1 MARTVIVPDSHIY
14 SQADRRVQRP
24 VVYQICHAGE
34 NINFMGG
41 PSRGRTDRPGYIS
54 RSGGNQAW
62 RIVFNVVFFV
72 VLTSA
77 VIQGTTI
84 SPLTQML
91 SLVEKDK
98 VKAPTLLELMALG
111 KTDSEINHILVDG
124 EMPIVG
130 KEIQRLNLPDDILFT
145 AIIREKRI
153 ITPKGSTVIEAGDT
167 LYVMNPKQKRKEMK
181 TILGLS

>member
-1 MARTVIVPDSHIY
+1 M
-14 SQADRRVQRP
+14 
-24 VVYQICHAGE
+24 E
-34 NINFMGG
+34 NC
-41 PSRGRTDRPGYIS
+41 
-54 RSGGNQAW
+54 
-62 RIVFNVVFFV
+62 FNVVFFV

-130 KEIQRLNLPDDILFT
+130 KEIQR
-145 AIIREKRI
+145 
-153 ITPKGSTVIEAGDT
+153 
-167 LYVMNPKQKRKEMK
+167 
-181 TILGLS
+181 